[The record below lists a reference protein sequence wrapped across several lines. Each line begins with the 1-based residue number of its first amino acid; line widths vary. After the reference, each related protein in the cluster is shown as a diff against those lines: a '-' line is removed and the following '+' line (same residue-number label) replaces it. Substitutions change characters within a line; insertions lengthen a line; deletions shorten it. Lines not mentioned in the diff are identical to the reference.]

1 MKGPK
6 LGTLIKACQ
15 TFLPFLLQEGRG
27 VAHDLT
33 QTLLS
38 KQKENI
44 SDEKS
49 NFGTK
54 KNIWIMKACHLP
66 IEPEQWMEEAYM

>member
-15 TFLPFLLQEGRG
+15 TFLPFLLQEGHG

-54 KNIWIMKACHLP
+54 KIFGLWKLAIYP
-66 IEPEQWMEEAYM
+66 